1 MLENNDNEKP
11 KEIHLKN
18 LEWNDLKKL
27 TSQGIISKLES
38 AKELLNVTS
47 FDDVSAGLYTYALEE
62 FGKLLLL
69 DKSEHIA
76 NNTKRKIK
84 YRNEFA
90 SHDRKFEAAFDYLQN
105 YSPSSYKC
113 YVLNDEGSYSPQ
125 SFTWRSFH
133 IGLLA
138 DFRARMSIFY
148 SDLSYKLDDSGE
160 PTNEILIDQIPKIK
174 TEYLSDAIDELRAIV
189 LKIEQ

>member
-1 MLENNDNEKP
+1 M
-11 KEIHLKN
+11 IFRH
-18 LEWNDLKKL
+18 
-27 TSQGIISKLES
+27 
-38 AKELLNVTS
+38 
-47 FDDVSAGLYTYALEE
+47 
-62 FGKLLLL
+62 
-69 DKSEHIA
+69 

-84 YRNEFA
+84 YRSEFT

-105 YSPSSYKC
+105 FSPSSYKC

-138 DFRARMSIFY
+138 DFKARKSIFY

-160 PTNEILIDQIPKIK
+160 PTNEIVIDEIPKIK
-174 TEYLSDAIDELRAIV
+174 REYLFDAIDELSTIV